1 MSPPQFKE
9 KFAEHAELSDVESPT
24 FISTNSPLKG
34 GCILTTAVIV
44 TGL

>member
-9 KFAEHAELSDVESPT
+9 KLAVHAELSDVKLTTS
-24 FISTNSPLKG
+24 ISTNSPLKE